1 VSQESENANQEWI
14 RTLEDGRMVK
24 SIYQTAPGGG
34 PFVIAQI
41 AANEIV
47 YSILLTKAR
56 PRRIAEMSKAATSF
70 RKNSAA

>member
-1 VSQESENANQEWI
+1 MQNQEWI

-24 SIYQTAPGGG
+24 FIYQIVPEGGA
-34 PFVIAQI
+34 FVTAQI

-56 PRRIAEMSKAATSF
+56 TPSTRKDVESHFSHELSK
-70 RKNSAA
+70 K